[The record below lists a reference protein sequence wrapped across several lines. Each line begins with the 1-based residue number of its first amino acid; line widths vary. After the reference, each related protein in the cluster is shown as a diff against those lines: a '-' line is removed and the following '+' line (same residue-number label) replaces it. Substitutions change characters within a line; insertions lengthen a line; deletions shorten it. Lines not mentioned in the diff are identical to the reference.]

1 MREANKETDST
12 LENKPRVAAGQ
23 GHGGRVKWVMGIKE
37 GTCDE
42 HWVLYA
48 TDESL
53 NSSPEPNGT
62 LYVN

>member
-42 HWVLYA
+42 DQILYA
-48 TDESL
+48 DEELL
-53 NSSPEPNGT
+53 NPTPEVHIT
-62 LYVN
+62 LHVN